1 MKEKKKGFT
10 KELWVGILGIVAIL
24 LAYLLINFFK
34 GINVFEE
41 SDNYYI
47 RFDNL
52 GDVVQSSP
60 VYIRGYKVGN
70 VSDIKYD
77 YSNGNGVYVQ
87 ISVDR
92 QLRIPVGS
100 TATINGKVL
109 GSSTVDLTL
118 SANSTMLTPGDTLSG
133 SLDAGAMGAADD
145 LMPKVGDLLPKAD
158 SILTSLNLI
167 LSNPAINGTVEN
179 MESLTKELNTTA
191 VQLNSLLNKD
201 VRTIAGNVQT
211 ATEKL
216 IEIEDDLMTVSS
228 QLSEVDYNRLV
239 TSLENSVASIERIT
253 ASLENGEG
261 SAGMLLKD
269 STLYHKLNT
278 TCDAANALLKDLKE
292 NPKRYINISVF

>member
-1 MKEKKKGFT
+1 MNT
-10 KELWVGILGIVAIL
+10 
-24 LAYLLINFFK
+24 
-34 GINVFEE
+34 
-41 SDNYYI
+41 
-47 RFDNL
+47 
-52 GDVVQSSP
+52 
-60 VYIRGYKVGN
+60 
-70 VSDIKYD
+70 
-77 YSNGNGVYVQ
+77 
-87 ISVDR
+87 
-92 QLRIPVGS
+92 
-100 TATINGKVL
+100 
-109 GSSTVDLTL
+109 
-118 SANSTMLTPGDTLSG
+118 
-133 SLDAGAMGAADD
+133 
-145 LMPKVGDLLPKAD
+145 
-158 SILTSLNLI
+158 
-167 LSNPAINGTVEN
+167 